1 MKTLF
6 NSSKSG
12 LLFIISVLFTL
23 HGYSQVKE
31 FSVDRFNKV
40 IVSPHISV
48 TFVKGDSES
57 VIIHSSTEPLE
68 VLNVESS
75 GKTLHLYLDNA
86 KTTTKQEKVEMDGW
100 SEKRSIYN
108 GTVVQA
114 TVTYQVLDELSL
126 RGEERFECKSPIEQ
140 SKFTLTIYGESE
152 VYIKEVKLDNMNTTV
167 YGESLMEISSG
178 SIGRQK
184 ITAYGETRI
193 NTGEVSSMET
203 KITAYGE
210 GTYRIAA
217 QDRLKVTSYGEATV
231 EYSGSPEIDKGI
243 VIGETTIRKI
253 E

>member
-1 MKTLF
+1 
-6 NSSKSG
+6 
-12 LLFIISVLFTL
+12 LFICSVLFTL
-23 HGYSQVKE
+23 HGYSQLKE
-31 FSVDRFNKV
+31 YTVDRFNKV

-57 VIIHSSTEPLE
+57 VTIHSSTEPLE
-68 VLNVESS
+68 AMNVEVS

-86 KTTTKQEKVEMDGW
+86 KTTTKREKVEMDGW
-100 SEKRSIYN
+100 SEKRAIYD

-140 SKFTLTIYGESE
+140 SKFSLTIYGESE
-152 VYIKEVKLDNMNTTV
+152 VYLEEVRLDTMNTTV

-193 NTGEVSSMET
+193 NTAQVSTVET

-217 QDRLKVTSYGEATV
+217 EDRLKVTCYGEATV
-231 EYSGSPEIDKGI
+231 EYVGSPDIDKGI
-243 VIGETTIRKI
+243 IIGETTIRKI

>member
-1 MKTLF
+1 M
-6 NSSKSG
+6 
-12 LLFIISVLFTL
+12 
-23 HGYSQVKE
+23 
-31 FSVDRFNKV
+31 DRFNKV

-57 VIIHSSTEPLE
+57 VTIHSSTEPLE
-68 VLNVESS
+68 AMNVEVS

-86 KTTTKQEKVEMDGW
+86 KTTTKREKVEMDGW
-100 SEKRSIYN
+100 SEKRAIYK

-140 SKFTLTIYGESE
+140 SKFSLTIYGEAE
-152 VYIKEVKLDNMNTTV
+152 VYIKEVRLDNMNTTV

-193 NTGEVSSMET
+193 NTEQVSTMET

-217 QDRLKVTSYGEATV
+217 EDRLKVTSYGEATV
-231 EYSGSPEIDKGI
+231 EYIGSPDIDKGI
-243 VIGETTIRKI
+243 IIGEATIRKI

>member
-1 MKTLF
+1 M
-6 NSSKSG
+6 
-12 LLFIISVLFTL
+12 
-23 HGYSQVKE
+23 
-31 FSVDRFNKV
+31 DRFNKV

-57 VIIHSSTEPLE
+57 VTIHSSTEPLE
-68 VLNVESS
+68 AMNIEVS

-86 KTTTKQEKVEMDGW
+86 KTTTKREKVEMDGW
-100 SEKRSIYN
+100 SEKRAIYD

-114 TVTYQVLDELSL
+114 TVTYQVLDGLSL

-140 SKFTLTIYGESE
+140 SKFSLTIYGESE
-152 VYIKEVKLDNMNTTV
+152 VYLEEVKLDNMNTTV

-193 NTGEVSSMET
+193 NTAQVSTMET

-217 QDRLKVTSYGEATV
+217 EERLKVTCYGEATV
-231 EYSGSPEIDKGI
+231 EYVGSPDIDKGI
-243 VIGETTIRKI
+243 IIGETTIRKI

>member
-1 MKTLF
+1 MKTVF

-12 LLFIISVLFTL
+12 LFFVISVLFTL

-100 SEKRSIYN
+100 SEKRSIYK
-108 GTVVQA
+108 GTVVHA

-126 RGEERFECKSPIEQ
+126 RGEERFECKSPIKQ

-152 VYIKEVKLDNMNTTV
+152 VYLEEVKLDNMNTTV

-178 SIGRQK
+178 SIG
-184 ITAYGETRI
+184 
-193 NTGEVSSMET
+193 
-203 KITAYGE
+203 
-210 GTYRIAA
+210 
-217 QDRLKVTSYGEATV
+217 
-231 EYSGSPEIDKGI
+231 
-243 VIGETTIRKI
+243 
-253 E
+253 